1 VAMLGLLLLPE
12 VRGRDLLS
20 RLRIKQRLVSR
31 DPSTPLCFLDLAR
44 RFSSSRLYLVPLPL
58 GGRAASCSAASN
70 STSAPSQLVSGLT
83 PAFTAPRL
91 DGGLLGRR
99 ARLALEAAQVPRIE
113 QGVGGQHL
121 DGHEPA
127 QRQLLGLVDDAHA
140 AAAEDGLDLV
150 AEHGNRS
157 ARTLRL
163 RARLLRGRACHIGGR
178 EGVVGKSAGSDIGGN
193 VRARWSG
200 ARFVVGG
207 TEGIV
212 RFCRRHRSPSFEQPR
227 G

>member
-1 VAMLGLLLLPE
+1 MPAERELL
-12 VRGRDLLS
+12 R
-20 RLRIKQRLVSR
+20 
-31 DPSTPLCFLDLAR
+31 
-44 RFSSSRLYLVPLPL
+44 
-58 GGRAASCSAASN
+58 
-70 STSAPSQLVSGLT
+70 
-83 PAFTAPRL
+83 
-91 DGGLLGRR
+91 
-99 ARLALEAAQVPRIE
+99 
-113 QGVGGQHL
+113 
-121 DGHEPA
+121 
-127 QRQLLGLVDDAHA
+127 LVDDSHA

-150 AEHGNRS
+150 AGHGNRS

-163 RARLLRGRACHIGGR
+163 RARLLRGRDCHIDGR

-227 G
+227 VEGGILPSCDTSDHSEVWRAKRVMPDMGG